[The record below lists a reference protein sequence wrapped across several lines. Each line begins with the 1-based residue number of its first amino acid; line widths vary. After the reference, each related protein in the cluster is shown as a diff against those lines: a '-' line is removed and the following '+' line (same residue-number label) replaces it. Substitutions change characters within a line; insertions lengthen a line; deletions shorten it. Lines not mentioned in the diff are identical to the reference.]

1 MPARPQGPWLRKGRG
16 YYCFIDGVAH
26 NLFTKDIEAAWI
38 AFYRKMADA
47 GKPIPTDAREP
58 VSVLEL
64 VDRFCNWAEKHRK
77 PMTAS
82 HYDQFCK
89 GFVKESPR
97 VRTMA
102 ARDLRPFHVQAWVD
116 LHPDWNPTTQNKA
129 ASAVKRAFSWAT
141 ENGLIDADPIRPLR
155 KAKPRRRL
163 RILSAEEWAVL
174 IAACPNGAI
183 RAFLEI
189 QKATGARPQEL
200 RAAEIRHY
208 DRRGKC
214 FRFPAEESKGGIARV
229 IVLTDAAAE
238 LVVQLIG
245 KRLEGAVLTNT
256 EGYAWT
262 RVGLRMALR
271 RLVASSGVAF
281 DAYTLRH
288 TYATEALEN
297 GVESLAVGELMGH
310 VDTSMIAKIYA
321 HLDQKPEYLRK
332 AAEQAVKD
340 PSESKRKDAAKPKKK
355 PPAKVSKK
363 RPPKKAKRKAVRAK

>member
-1 MPARPQGPWLRKGRG
+1 MPARPKGPWLRKGRG
-16 YYCFIDGVAH
+16 YYCFIDGVLH
-26 NLFTKDIEAAWI
+26 NLFTKDLEAAWL

-47 GKPIPTDAREP
+47 GKSIPDENRPE

-82 HYDQFCK
+82 HYDQFCQ
-89 GFVKESPR
+89 GFVKESPG

-116 LHPDWNPTTQNKA
+116 LHPDWSSTTQNKA
-129 ASAVKRAFSWAT
+129 AGAVKRAFSWAT

-163 RILSAEEWAVL
+163 RILSADEWGKL
-174 IAACPNGAI
+174 LAACPNGQI
-183 RAFLEI
+183 RAFLEL

-214 FRFPAEESKGGIARV
+214 LRFPASESKGGIARV
-229 IVLTDAAAE
+229 IVLTEDAAA
-238 LVVQLIG
+238 LVERMIG
-245 KRLEGAVLTNT
+245 ERLEGPVLTNT

-262 RVGLRMALR
+262 RVGLRMAVR
-271 RLVASSGVAF
+271 RLVKTSGVAF

-297 GVESLAVGELMGH
+297 GVDGIAVAELMGH
-310 VDTSMIAKIYA
+310 VDRSMVANIYG
-321 HLDQKPEYLRK
+321 HLDQKPDYLK
-332 AAEQAVKD
+332 AAAERAVRD
-340 PSESKRKDAAKPKKK
+340 STASKRKAVPKASKKPK
-355 PPAKVSKK
+355 AKSATK
-363 RPPKKAKRKAVRAK
+363 RRPKKAKR